1 MKLLQRMIIM
11 SMVLTL
17 CVSCVMPTAFAA
29 AGAEESDIDPV
40 IQIEFDD
47 YISSKEYY
55 RSLLEDGYTL
65 IVHVGEENEDAGLA
79 EFTSYDDVSADA
91 DQNESAIVPYN
102 DYGPIHEWNVHLQG
116 TRSING
122 KAEYSNVFKWL
133 YTNYYFTGAS
143 TFELALY
150 NNGDNNVD
158 CELKY
163 KSDHTRFNNFV
174 IPAQSSVLKYVHE
187 SSWYAR
193 FKKPCNI
200 TGKVN
205 EFIMH

>member
-17 CVSCVMPTAFAA
+17 CVSCVMPTAYAA
-29 AGAEESDIDPV
+29 VSDEESDVDPV

-55 RSLLEDGYTL
+55 RTLLEEGYTL
-65 IVHVGEENEDAGLA
+65 IIHVGEENEEAGLA
-79 EFTSYDDVSADA
+79 EFSY
-91 DQNESAIVPYN
+91 QNEPAIVPYG

-116 TRSING
+116 TRSISG